1 METWGFLVFFSGQ
14 TRLIITWREAPLM
27 ISGTLTC
34 LLPLPLLEGLPTV
47 TTFCSLVVADN
58 EWNGF
63 LLTWSKQSLYYLRRM
78 ISQAYITLKTSKVRK
93 VNWWHNLK
101 VRKGNFTNSNL
112 KYFIVY
118 HKDFYIYR
126 TFILLYNQPMFKPY
140 QFSVA
145 KAILSLSF
153 IIVRI
158 GCLGCCLVQ
167 ILCEPVWIR
176 VID

>member
-1 METWGFLVFFSGQ
+1 METCGFLVVFSGQ
-14 TRLIITWREAPLM
+14 TRLMITWREAPLM

-34 LLPLPLLEGLPTV
+34 LLPLPLLEGLPIV

-63 LLTWSKQSLYYLRRM
+63 LLTWSIQSLYYLRRM
-78 ISQAYITLKTSKVRK
+78 ISQAYITLRTS
-93 VNWWHNLK
+93 K
-101 VRKGNFTNSNL
+101 VRKGNFTNCNL

-118 HKDFYIYR
+118 HKEFYIYR

-140 QFSVA
+140 QFSGA

-167 ILCEPVWIR
+167 VLREPVWIR